1 MKNYW
6 KRIAGFLMM
15 VLALAVWSGCA
26 PRASQLTEAQAA
38 AAGATP
44 PDQDKYALGPDDQ
57 IEISVWKEPELTKQI
72 VINPDGKISYPLIGQ
87 VQAAGKTVKQIQEE
101 IHKRLQDFVS
111 DANVTVILV
120 KAQNYKI

>member
-6 KRIAGFLMM
+6 KGKLGFVVM

-26 PRASQLTEAQAA
+26 PRASQLSEAQAA
-38 AAGATP
+38 VAGATP

-72 VINPDGKISYPLIGQ
+72 VINPDGRYP
-87 VQAAGKTVKQIQEE
+87 TP
-101 IHKRLQDFVS
+101 
-111 DANVTVILV
+111 
-120 KAQNYKI
+120 